1 MYKKI
6 MVAIDDKETSRGA
19 LREAENI
26 ANSYNGTVCIV
37 HAVSSDSNDNQS
49 ATDLLAQ
56 AETSVDALSVETR
69 LITAEAEYGPTGVA
83 EAIAGAAAEWGA
95 DLVVVGT
102 ANRRGLDSFVM
113 GSVAEQLVSKVKVS
127 ILLVRP
133 E

>member
-6 MVAIDDKETSRGA
+6 MVAIDDGKTSQGA
-19 LREAENI
+19 LNEAQNI
-26 ANSYNGTVCIV
+26 ANSYNGAVCIV
-37 HAVSSDSNDNQS
+37 HAISSESKDSQS
-49 ATDLLAQ
+49 ANEVLAK
-56 AETSVDALSVETR
+56 AEASMDVLSVETR
-69 LITAEAEYGPTGVA
+69 LTTAEPEYGTTGIA
-83 EAIAGAAAEWGA
+83 ESIAAAASEWGA

-113 GSVAEQLVSKVKVS
+113 GSVAEQLVSKVKAS

>member
-6 MVAIDDKETSRGA
+6 MVAIDDGKTSKGA
-19 LREAENI
+19 LNEAQNI
-26 ANSYNGTVCIV
+26 ANSYNAAVCIV
-37 HAVSSDSNDNQS
+37 HAINSGSNDNQS
-49 ATDLLAQ
+49 ANEVLAK
-56 AETSVDALSVETR
+56 AEASMDALSVETR
-69 LITAEAEYGPTGVA
+69 LTTAEAEYGATGIADSISVA
-83 EAIAGAAAEWGA
+83 ASEWGA

>member
-6 MVAIDDKETSRGA
+6 MVAIDAENTSRGA

-37 HAVSSDSNDNQS
+37 HAVSSDSSDNQS

-56 AETSVDALSVETR
+56 AETSIDVLSIETQ
-69 LITAEAEYGPTGVA
+69 LITAAAEYGSEGISA
-83 EAIAGAAAEWGA
+83 AIAAAAGEWGA

-113 GSVAEQLVSKVKVS
+113 GSVAERLVSKVKSS

>member
-6 MVAIDDKETSRGA
+6 MVAIDAEKTSQGA
-19 LREAENI
+19 LNEAENI

-37 HAVSSDSNDNQS
+37 HAISSESKDSQS
-49 ATDLLAQ
+49 ATDLLSKAK
-56 AETSVDALSVETR
+56 ESVDVMTVETR
-69 LITAEAEYGPTGVA
+69 LITAEFEYGPTGIA
-83 EAIAGAAAEWGA
+83 EAIADAASEWGA

-113 GSVAEQLVSKVKVS
+113 GSVAEQLVSKVKTS

-133 E
+133 D

>member
-6 MVAIDDKETSRGA
+6 MVAIDDKNTSHGA

-37 HAVSSDSNDNQS
+37 HAVSSDSSDNQS

-56 AETSVDALSVETR
+56 AETSIDVLSIETQ
-69 LITAEAEYGPTGVA
+69 LITAAAEYGSEGISA
-83 EAIAGAAAEWGA
+83 AIAAAAGEWGA

-113 GSVAEQLVSKVKVS
+113 GSVAERLVSKVKSS